1 MGTHKDLITREYR
14 TLTGI
19 SGHIIFA
26 TGIKKAGIGEMCLVR
41 GSDGRNRS
49 GQILKLEG
57 ELAVIQV
64 LEGTTGLDI
73 EHTAVVPYG
82 EVANAGLSIDMLGR
96 VFSGLGRPI
105 DGIRDI
111 IPEVYHDINGLPMNP
126 VSRDKPDYFIQTGI
140 SVIDGLN
147 TLVRGQKLP
156 IFSGS
161 GLPANE
167 LVLQLVSQAK
177 VAGEEEFCV
186 VFGAMGI
193 TSREAFFFREGLDKA
208 GAMSRTVSFI
218 NLASD
223 PTTERLFTPRIA
235 LTVAEYLAF
244 TKGFHVMVILTD
256 MTAYCES
263 LREIASAREEI
274 PGRRSYPGYM
284 YTDLSTLYERAGRLK
299 GGEGSITIMP
309 ILSMPEDDITHPIPD
324 LTGYITEGQIVLSRR
339 LHNKGVYPP
348 VDTLPC
354 LSRLMNQGIG
364 EGKTTPGHRE
374 LADQCYAS
382 YARGCDLRRVVAV
395 VGTEGLS
402 ELDRKY
408 LEFADSFEETFIGQ
422 GNTERSIERTLAIG
436 RELLSILPESEYT
449 RLEGMAK

>member
-1 MGTHKDLITREYR
+1 
-14 TLTGI
+14 
-19 SGHIIFA
+19 
-26 TGIKKAGIGEMCLVR
+26 
-41 GSDGRNRS
+41 
-49 GQILKLEG
+49 
-57 ELAVIQV
+57 
-64 LEGTTGLDI
+64 
-73 EHTAVVPYG
+73 
-82 EVANAGLSIDMLGR
+82 
-96 VFSGLGRPI
+96 
-105 DGIRDI
+105 
-111 IPEVYHDINGLPMNP
+111 
-126 VSRDKPDYFIQTGI
+126 
-140 SVIDGLN
+140 
-147 TLVRGQKLP
+147 
-156 IFSGS
+156 
-161 GLPANE
+161 
-167 LVLQLVSQAK
+167 
-177 VAGEEEFCV
+177 
-186 VFGAMGI
+186 
-193 TSREAFFFREGLDKA
+193 
-208 GAMSRTVSFI
+208 
-218 NLASD
+218 
-223 PTTERLFTPRIA
+223 
-235 LTVAEYLAF
+235 
-244 TKGFHVMVILTD
+244 
-256 MTAYCES
+256 
-263 LREIASAREEI
+263 
-274 PGRRSYPGYM
+274 M